1 MGMYTE
7 LVLKCQ
13 IKEGVPRQVKEVL
26 HYLFVDQTTGVP
38 ECPNH
43 PFFKTP
49 RWNFV
54 GSSGSFYHHPKPV
67 THLYE
72 VDYADFMY
80 IFSRS
85 DLKNYDNEIA
95 LFLDWINPYLD
106 HMPGECI
113 GWTWYE
119 EEEQP
124 TLIYCK
130 GNK

>member
-7 LVLKCQ
+7 LVLKCR
-13 IKEGVPRQVKEVL
+13 IKEDTSQEVLTVL
-26 HYLFVDQTTGVP
+26 HYLFKNRLVGATPLD
-38 ECPNH
+38 H
-43 PFFKTP
+43 PFFKAP
-49 RWNFV
+49 RWTMIGN
-54 GSSGSFYHHPKPV
+54 SSSFYHHPEAV
-67 THLYE
+67 SDLYE
-72 VDYADFMY
+72 FDQPNRGVY

-130 GNK
+130 